1 MAATSENVP
10 AKHGAQ
16 DEVTA
21 DAEDDHVSDTNKPA
35 PHAMGSSVG
44 IVVGCADGKTVGC
57 ELGCELGC
65 IVGLL
70 LG

>member
-1 MAATSENVP
+1 MGPENVPAAQLVQSSSAASENVP
-10 AKHGAQ
+10 ARHGAQ

-44 IVVGCADGKTVGC
+44 IVVG
-57 ELGCELGC
+57 
-65 IVGLL
+65 
-70 LG
+70 